1 MDQMK
6 TGGLIRLLR
15 QRQNMTQLELAEKI
29 GVSDK
34 AVSKWERG
42 CGAPDVSLLR
52 PLAEALGVDVR
63 ALLRGELGENAMT
76 NGSMKRM
83 RFYVCPNCHNLLFA
97 MEDAEVSCCGQRL
110 EPLKAREALPE
121 ERLSVEV
128 SDGELYVTSG
138 HEMRRDH
145 YISFIALLDD
155 NQLSIRKQYPEW
167 SLEARLPRTAR
178 GTLLWYCTRDG
189 LFCQEIGKR

>member
-1 MDQMK
+1 MDQIK
-6 TGGLIRLLR
+6 TGGLIRQLR
-15 QRQNMTQLELAEKI
+15 RKLGITQLELAERI

-52 PLAEALGVDVR
+52 PLSEALGVDVR

-83 RFYVCPNCHNLLFA
+83 KFYVCPNCANLLFS
-97 MEDAEVSCCGQRL
+97 MEDAEISCCGQRL
-110 EPLKAREALPE
+110 ESLRAKEAPVE
-121 ERLSVEV
+121 EQLNVEI

-138 HEMRRDH
+138 HEMWREH

-155 NQLSIRKQYPEW
+155 NQLSVRKQYPEW
-167 SLEARLPRTAR
+167 TLEARLPRAAR

-189 LFCQEIGKR
+189 LFCQRIG

>member
-15 QRQNMTQLELAEKI
+15 QRQNMTQLEQAEKI

-63 ALLRGELGENAMT
+63 ALLRGEL
-76 NGSMKRM
+76 
-83 RFYVCPNCHNLLFA
+83 
-97 MEDAEVSCCGQRL
+97 
-110 EPLKAREALPE
+110 
-121 ERLSVEV
+121 

-155 NQLSIRKQYPEW
+155 NQLSIRKQYPEG
-167 SLEARLPRTAR
+167 SLEARLPRAAR

-189 LFCQEIGKR
+189 LFCQEIGKK